1 MYDENTG
8 DKWRST
14 LSHEKALY
22 NVFISCLNLR
32 KMYGNF
38 QSSENFGNTLK
49 SVSEGFLFFL
59 KLFGNVLK
67 FWENFEIG
75 S

>member
-1 MYDENTG
+1 MEIFRRAWKTSG
-8 DKWRST
+8 
-14 LSHEKALY
+14 
-22 NVFISCLNLR
+22 V
-32 KMYGNF
+32 
-38 QSSENFGNTLK
+38 SENFGNTLK